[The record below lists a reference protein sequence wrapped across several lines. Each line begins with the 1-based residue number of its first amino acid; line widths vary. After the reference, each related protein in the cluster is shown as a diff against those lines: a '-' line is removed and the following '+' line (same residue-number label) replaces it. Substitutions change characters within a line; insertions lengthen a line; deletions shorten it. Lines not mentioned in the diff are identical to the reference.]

1 MERSDG
7 FGHSSRLMHVP
18 DAVHFHK
25 GATPVRPIPA
35 EILTHDIS
43 VHLHVAVGWSSFRA
57 THIGTVSGIYRVN
70 GINSKIRARQC
81 TRNDLLYN
89 SHLVTTAVRRS
100 ARPSSVPSFSPRTY
114 FPSPVEAAHKALEQ
128 AQQRLSCEQKV
139 EHDLNRA
146 EHAQSADQK
155 AVRPQA
161 VPLAIH
167 IHRRS

>member
-1 MERSDG
+1 MERLDG

-25 GATPVRPIPA
+25 GATPVRPNPA

-43 VHLHVAVGWSSFRA
+43 VHLHVADGWSSFRA

-70 GINSKIRARQC
+70 GINSKIRAHHY

-114 FPSPVEAAHKALEQ
+114 FPSPVK
-128 AQQRLSCEQKV
+128 
-139 EHDLNRA
+139 DG
-146 EHAQSADQK
+146 QSDYSK
-155 AVRPQA
+155 KGSRGKGK
-161 VPLAIH
+161 LKYKW
-167 IHRRS
+167 